1 VVHDVRMEESG
12 AAATVPAKANAVLR
26 DGSIQT
32 GPESRA
38 EIRFRDQT
46 VARVGDNT
54 HFGFESR
61 SRRFDLSS
69 GAVLAQVP
77 SGVGRTTLRV
87 HSITA
92 TATGTTL
99 AVECLPQAYTKF
111 ISLDGTSRLCLKK
124 GRWGNDCVLLRA
136 GQMLIASAD
145 PKALP
150 EAVDVDLNRLLE
162 TCQFIT
168 EFPALPGQD
177 RLIKAAAAQRKS
189 KSHGAFVDTNLVIFG
204 RGTLVSQKTA
214 ASSNAKES
222 GAGPATPAPLSSP
235 SPGYNSPTPSP

>member
-1 VVHDVRMEESG
+1 VVNDVRVTELG
-12 AAATVPAKANAVLR
+12 AAAVPAKTNAVLK

-32 GPESRA
+32 APESRA

-46 VARVGDNT
+46 VVRLGDNT
-54 HFGFESR
+54 QFAFESR
-61 SRRFDLSS
+61 SRTFDLSS
-69 GAVLAQVP
+69 GAVLTQVP
-77 SGVGRTTLRV
+77 RGVGGTTLKVRG
-87 HSITA
+87 ITA

-124 GRWGNDCVLLRA
+124 GGWGNDCVLLRA
-136 GQMLIASAD
+136 GQMLIASPE

-168 EFPALPGQD
+168 EFQALPGQD
-177 RLIKAAAAQRKS
+177 RLIKAAAGQGKS
-189 KSHGAFVDTNLVIFG
+189 KSHGTFADTNLVIFG
-204 RGTLVSQKTA
+204 RGTLVSQRTPGG
-214 ASSNAKES
+214 SNTKDS
-222 GAGPATPAPLSSP
+222 GTGTATPAPSP
-235 SPGYNSPTPSP
+235 SPNYSPQPPR